1 MFEEC
6 LDVFKRELEDDNNL
20 ILDEYIPAD
29 GSYIIVDA
37 EGKIKNYQDIKLDK
51 KKRGTSE
58 AVVKGSY
65 FKEICFYDYHSK
77 LISMNKPIDSKV
89 IHSNNYL
96 SFVVKKESISSKLT
110 EAIIDNYYDILKNP
124 LEKKYKKSKEASK
137 IYQNFEKEY
146 SPVNIEIL
154 EKCRSW
160 IKQHI
165 FSIDKLV
172 QIDLG
177 KKDYLK
183 IFFEVFEVNEEDN
196 KNRELFIQED
206 NRYIYPNIYNK
217 SEYIINVK
225 KKVYED
231 TYGLPY
237 YGINMNRKKP
247 FLKIKTRKTF
257 IPYLLD
263 MDKALLQKQ
272 FFEYLM
278 SLAVNGK
285 NNIYIDI
292 KNYRI
297 RAYSDQDERK
307 DFSEISS
314 GYYLR
319 IQKGKELEI
328 QVQDNI
334 VDYQNKLL
342 LNFYY
347 QDFFKMN
354 VENYPEYTKDI
365 GIHSKRTSVGRL
377 INEIFFSK
385 YLLTNYFTDASDIS
399 VKDSVLK
406 RTIVMYRNVIF
417 DWIYKGIDDNFE
429 LAERRFAL
437 DLIKNA
443 LINNYTLRAMTQLN
457 LHWSFKDYFTELKQ
471 QGGEKMAEIATEI
484 RESIKERVTSKEEVK
499 MPINDKEYYY
509 AVGQLAA
516 YFISLSKAGKKSQS
530 MINLVINISDD
541 RVLKERLIQLYKKYN
556 YAIDHYNV
564 RFKNLFAMIL
574 GYKPDA
580 QTDRQ
585 TKDEMI
591 LFGYM
596 DSNSIYTKKEENN

>member
-6 LDVFKRELEDDNNL
+6 LEVFKRELDYDNNL

-96 SFVVKKESISSKLT
+96 SFAVKKESISSKLT

-417 DWIYKGIDDNFE
+417 DWIYKGIDNNFE
-429 LAERRFAL
+429 LAERRFSL

-509 AVGQLAA
+509 AVGQIAA

-574 GYKPDA
+574 GYKPAA

>member
-6 LDVFKRELEDDNNL
+6 LEVFKRELDYDNNL

-96 SFVVKKESISSKLT
+96 SFAVKKESITSKLT

-417 DWIYKGIDDNFE
+417 DWIYKGIDNNFE
-429 LAERRFAL
+429 LAERRFSL

-509 AVGQLAA
+509 AVGQIAA

-564 RFKNLFAMIL
+564 DLK
-574 GYKPDA
+574 
-580 QTDRQ
+580 
-585 TKDEMI
+585 
-591 LFGYM
+591 
-596 DSNSIYTKKEENN
+596 IYLL

>member
-6 LDVFKRELEDDNNL
+6 LEVFKRELDYDNNL

-96 SFVVKKESISSKLT
+96 SFAVKKESITSKLT

-509 AVGQLAA
+509 AVGQIAA

>member
-6 LDVFKRELEDDNNL
+6 LEVFKRELDYDNNL

-96 SFVVKKESISSKLT
+96 SFAVKKESITSKLT

-417 DWIYKGIDDNFE
+417 DWIYKGIDNNFE
-429 LAERRFAL
+429 LAERRFSL

-509 AVGQLAA
+509 AVGQIAA

-574 GYKPDA
+574 GYKPAA

-596 DSNSIYTKKEENN
+596 DSNSIYTRWIV